1 MKCLA
6 IIVFLLFSPRQ
17 SASDKPYE
25 LKGEAPGITS
35 LKQFKSNHKHSDCN
49 KRSETMVSC
58 HVTGDISFAGVPAC
72 NSSPECAYQQGIFAE
87 FIGERMVRLRYVV
100 SIGSVNKIIAALT
113 AKYGEPTK
121 STPTSAKWKNSVGT
135 LDVGDFNG
143 LPNESLALHTH
154 IESALNDQ
162 NEGKDI

>member
-1 MKCLA
+1 MKFLA
-6 IIVFLLFSPRQ
+6 MILLFLFFNSPQ

-25 LKGEAPGITS
+25 LKGETPGITS
-35 LKQFKSNHKHSDCN
+35 LKQFKSNHKHSDCT
-49 KRSETMVSC
+49 KRSETLVGC
-58 HVTGDISFAGVPAC
+58 HVAGDVSFAGVPAC
-72 NSSPECAYQQGIFAE
+72 NSSPECAYQGIFAE
-87 FIGERMVRLRYVV
+87 FVGERMVRLRYVV

-143 LPNESLALHTH
+143 LPNESLAMHTH

-162 NEGKDI
+162 SESKDI

>member
-35 LKQFKSNHKHSDCN
+35 LKQFKSNHKHSDCI
-49 KRSETMVSC
+49 KRSDILVSC
-58 HVTGDISFAGVPAC
+58 HVAGDISFAGVPAC
-72 NSSPECAYQQGIFAE
+72 NASPDCANHGIFAE
-87 FIGERMVRLRYVV
+87 FVSERMVRLRYVV
-100 SIGSVNKIIAALT
+100 SIGSVDKIIAALT

-143 LPNESLALHTH
+143 LPNEPLPMHTH

-162 NEGKDI
+162 SESKDI